1 MGDLFFELKFTNVAP
16 GAPMPDLL
24 QLLSSPQAGQALEF
38 IQFNAHATGT
48 LRKAFGVPDGT
59 PGRAE
64 VVETA
69 PEPVLVRNFH
79 GGDFPAELINLTR
92 VGQ

>member
-1 MGDLFFELKFTNVAP
+1 M
-16 GAPMPDLL
+16 
-24 QLLSSPQAGQALEF
+24 LEF

-64 VVETA
+64 VVQTA
-69 PEPVLVRNFH
+69 PEPVLVLNRRE
-79 GGDFPAELINLTR
+79 GDFPAELINLTQIR
-92 VGQ
+92 R

>member
-1 MGDLFFELKFTNVAP
+1 
-16 GAPMPDLL
+16 MPDLI
-24 QLLSSPQAGQALEF
+24 QLAFFPRLGQVLEF

-64 VVETA
+64 VVQTA
-69 PEPVLVRNFH
+69 PEPVLVRNFRE
-79 GGDFPAELINLTR
+79 GDFPAELINLTQIR
-92 VGQ
+92 R